1 MHLKAEPTERILIMG
16 IGNYLMGDEGVGV
29 HLAET
34 LEGYTLP
41 PNVDVV
47 DGGTGGFHLLEYF
60 EKYKEVILVDA
71 TLDNNPVGHIR
82 LIQPK
87 FASDF
92 PKAMST
98 HDIGL
103 KDMMSSLQLMDK
115 VPHIHLFVVS
125 IESIQQQGIELTPEV
140 AAIMPEL
147 IEQVIGQ
154 VDLVNEQLAE
164 PVSTV

>member
-1 MHLKAEPTERILIMG
+1 MHLKAEHTDRILIMG

-29 HLAET
+29 HLAYA

-103 KDMMSSLQLMDK
+103 KDMMSSLQLMGK
-115 VPHIHLFVVS
+115 VPRIHLFVVS
-125 IESIQQQGIELTPEV
+125 IESIQQQGIELTPGI

-164 PVSTV
+164 PLSTV